1 MARNKHHV
9 SIALK
14 LTIVALSHRIESWA
28 QEAVDQFVKRLPPD
42 WKLEIRELKP
52 EDRSKGKPVD
62 VLLETEAER
71 ILQAIPKNARL
82 IALDERGKNLTSTQM
97 ANQLQQWHDQS
108 EQLCLVIGSADG
120 LSASFKARC
129 DGMWRLSDLTLPH
142 SLARVIA
149 AEALYRAWSI
159 TAGHPYHRE

>member
-1 MARNKHHV
+1 M
-9 SIALK
+9 K

-28 QEAVDQFVKRLPPD
+28 QEGVDQFVKRLPPD
-42 WKLEIRELKP
+42 WKLEIKELKP

-62 VLLETEAER
+62 VLLESEAER
-71 ILQAIPKNARL
+71 ILQAVPKNARL
-82 IALDERGKNLTSTQM
+82 IALDERGKSLTSTQM
-97 ANQLQQWHDQS
+97 ANLLQQWHDQS

-120 LSASFKARC
+120 LSSGFKARC

-142 SLARVIA
+142 SLARVNA